1 MKQKKKD
8 KQKEPEE
15 PKAVNSSFE
24 EFYGLL
30 DSLLPKSSSL
40 LREALDKHTEAL
52 KSRSPTEQDE
62 TEALLEFEKEK
73 NDCLL
78 ELLRIAIGQYLR
90 VSADYTNFQKR
101 VPKQINDTI
110 AYEKEKIIR
119 TLVPALDNFE
129 HTLQNADSAENLDV
143 LAKGIRIIYDQIL
156 DILKLHGVEQIKALG
171 EKFDP
176 ALHEAIM
183 QKSQPQKAEN
193 IVLEEFQK
201 GYKLNGRVLRPS
213 KVIVNKLTSEQ
224 PAEQKEQAE
233 QEPEEKVD
241 EQKQINIEDETTNTQ

>member
-1 MKQKKKD
+1 MKQKRKD

-15 PKAVNSSFE
+15 PEVVNSSFTD
-24 EFYGLL
+24 FYGLL
-30 DSLLPKSSSL
+30 DSLLPQSSSL
-40 LREALDKHTEAL
+40 LREALEKHKEAL
-52 KSRSPTEQDE
+52 KRKSPTEQDE

-73 NDCLL
+73 NDCLR
-78 ELLRIAIGQYLR
+78 ELLEIAIGQYLR

-101 VPKQINDTI
+101 APKQISDTI

-129 HTLQNADSAENLDV
+129 HTVKNAESSIKADIQ
-143 LAKGIRIIYDQIL
+143 KGIRIIYDQML
-156 DILKLHGVEQIKALG
+156 DILKSHGVEQIKALG

-183 QKSQPQKAEN
+183 QKADPEKADN

-201 GYKLNGRVLRPS
+201 GYKLNGRVIRPS

-224 PAEQKEQAE
+224 PAEQ
-233 QEPEEKVD
+233 QEPAPSKKTTD
-241 EQKQINIEDETTNTQ
+241 EYETTDTE